1 MPQSRKKTITS
12 HSIFSANVV
21 FSNEGL
27 LTEIL
32 LRLPVKS
39 LVQCK
44 CISKKW
50 RSLISSPHFTRL
62 RIPYFSPARGIFL
75 YHSSFFTNPFH
86 KFVSFNLEN
95 PIPTPFLKFPFA
107 QHDSPKIFIMQSCN
121 GLLLCCTKHNPF
133 TFNEDYYIFNPTTRQ
148 FITLPRPGGDVI
160 GMSLAFDPWKSPHY
174 KVICLRI
181 SELEPE
187 NDQIEIYSSESK
199 KWRVSGPSF
208 PKRYD
213 LSFRHGLVYWNG
225 AIYVSYIKRFNLEQE
240 KFEIFPMPNCFDG
253 QEWDKEDHRIVYFG
267 ESYGYLHLIQVNRQ
281 KLTLYNIY
289 EMKNDGTEWFLKYE
303 VNVEDVVSGYP
314 RMIRRYLEPT
324 DFHYYAMAVVN
335 VVRGEKEEDTFLVLH
350 IPEMAI
356 LRYNLADKSFHMLCD
371 FDRGQDKG
379 ILEEFDEELAVCLHF
394 HSSSTYQYIESTYY
408 W

>member
-1 MPQSRKKTITS
+1 MADSKENSREGQCPEDSESSSESEDGENLEDAT
-12 HSIFSANVV
+12 
-21 FSNEGL
+21 SNED
-27 LTEIL
+27 
-32 LRLPVKS
+32 
-39 LVQCK
+39 Q
-44 CISKKW
+44 
-50 RSLISSPHFTRL
+50 SS
-62 RIPYFSPARGIFL
+62 
-75 YHSSFFTNPFH
+75 
-86 KFVSFNLEN
+86 
-95 PIPTPFLKFPFA
+95 
-107 QHDSPKIFIMQSCN
+107 N
-121 GLLLCCTKHNPF
+121 GLLLCSTKHNPF
-133 TFNEDYYIFNPTTRQ
+133 TFNEDYYIFNPTTQQ

-187 NDQIEIYSSESK
+187 NQIEIYSSESK

-213 LSFRHGLVYWNG
+213 ISFRHGLVYWNG
-225 AIYVSYIKRFNLEQE
+225 AIYVSCNKRFNLEQE
-240 KFEIFPMPNCFDG
+240 KFEEFPMPNCFDG

-267 ESYGYLHLIQVNRQ
+267 ESYGHLHLIQVSRQ

-303 VNVEDVVSGYP
+303 VNVEDVVLAYP
-314 RMIRRYLEPT
+314 RIIRRYLEPT

-356 LRYNLADKSFHMLCD
+356 LRYNLADKLFHMLCD
-371 FDRGQDKG
+371 FDSGQDNG